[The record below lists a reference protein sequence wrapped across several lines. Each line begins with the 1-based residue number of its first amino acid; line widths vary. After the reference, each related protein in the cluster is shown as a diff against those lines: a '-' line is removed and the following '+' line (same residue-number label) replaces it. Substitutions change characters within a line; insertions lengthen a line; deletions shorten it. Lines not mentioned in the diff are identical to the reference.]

1 MLHIFPDDL
10 SESISTLSKFHI
22 SFLLVIEMNPS
33 IISKHFM
40 EYFILSFTSI
50 KVISIKLV
58 IDKNIPNIIKCV
70 LLLKYTD
77 IYLFFLLI
85 LFNNFLE
92 A

>member
-22 SFLLVIEMNPS
+22 SFLFVIEMNPS

-40 EYFILSFTSI
+40 EYFILSFISI
-50 KVISIKLV
+50 KVISVKLV

-77 IYLFFLLI
+77 IYLFFFI
-85 LFNNFLE
+85 NSF
-92 A
+92 